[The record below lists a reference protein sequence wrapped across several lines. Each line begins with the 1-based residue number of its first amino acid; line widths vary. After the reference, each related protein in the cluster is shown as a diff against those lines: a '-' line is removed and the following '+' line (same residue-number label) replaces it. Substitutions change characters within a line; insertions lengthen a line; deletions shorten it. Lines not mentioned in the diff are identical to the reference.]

1 MASDRNSEDVQQ
13 VGGQSG
19 TSAEKTLPKSGEMKK
34 NKEMGGS
41 VEEDNAD
48 KTTENNRR
56 LWVGNLSPK
65 LTE

>member
-1 MASDRNSEDVQQ
+1 MASDRNSESVQE
-13 VGGQSG
+13 VKQSG
-19 TSAEKTLPKSGEMKK
+19 VTSAENSLPKEERKRE
-34 NKEMGGS
+34 ND
-41 VEEDNAD
+41 EEDGAE